1 MHSTHSHGKHDGHL
15 GHQRTNKPGLRT
27 LGLAFVLTAFFGV
40 VELLGGLFSGSLALI
55 SDAGHMATDATALLI
70 ALGAQFIARRPPS
83 VSFSYGYGR
92 IEALA
97 AFVNGLSLLALT
109 CWIVI
114 EAFSRFEEPHA
125 IQSTTLILIAA
136 VGLLIN
142 LLVAWVLS
150 RDKHDLNTGAAL
162 AHVWGDLLGSFAAL
176 MSGFALL
183 AGAPVWVDPLLSL
196 VICTL
201 IFRSAWGV
209 CRSSFQILMEGVPH
223 QVDLTKVISVVLS
236 IHGVK
241 EIHNLH
247 VWELAP
253 GQVALTAHLQ
263 VESMTMWPE
272 MLELLSRS
280 LQQLGIDHM
289 TIQPEEIS

>member
-15 GHQRTNKPGLRT
+15 GHQRTNELGLKT
-27 LGLAFVLTAFFGV
+27 LGLAFVLTAFFCV

-83 VSFSYGYGR
+83 VLFSFGYGR

-136 VGLLIN
+136 LGLLIN

-183 AGAPVWVDPLLSL
+183 CLLGRLFGLTLCFRLLFVRLFLGPLGGSAARHSKFLWRAFPIRL
-196 VICTL
+196 TL
-201 IFRSAWGV
+201 PR
-209 CRSSFQILMEGVPH
+209 
-223 QVDLTKVISVVLS
+223 
-236 IHGVK
+236 
-241 EIHNLH
+241 
-247 VWELAP
+247 
-253 GQVALTAHLQ
+253 
-263 VESMTMWPE
+263 
-272 MLELLSRS
+272 
-280 LQQLGIDHM
+280 
-289 TIQPEEIS
+289 